1 MAIYTNLPI
10 YKDAYLLLLATSK
23 LMPNLPRDCRYTLGQ
38 DTRRKVME
46 LIVLIY
52 RANRTTYKAKIISD
66 MRELLLETQVYL
78 RLMSD
83 MRYMPEKKYLEFAEH
98 TANMSKQLVA
108 WEKSE
113 LQRKQVGQYS
123 SKE

>member
-52 RANRTTYKAKIISD
+52 RANRTTNKAKIISD
-66 MRELLLETQVYL
+66 MRELLLEAQVYL

-83 MRYMPEKKYLEFAEH
+83 MRYMSEKKYLEFAEH
-98 TANMSKQLVA
+98 TASMSKQLVA